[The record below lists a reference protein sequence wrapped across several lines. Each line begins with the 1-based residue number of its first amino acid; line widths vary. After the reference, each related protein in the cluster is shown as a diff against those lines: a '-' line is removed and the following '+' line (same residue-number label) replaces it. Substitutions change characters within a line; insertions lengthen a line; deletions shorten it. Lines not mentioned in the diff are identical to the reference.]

1 MRIQLQR
8 RARTEPAILMSY
20 ALVYIGR
27 DETNPDHRQWG
38 GPGSACPPGT
48 RFPIV
53 DGEPFTLGRSVSASI
68 RCPSNGIARLH
79 VRGVLAG
86 DVFSFHDLS
95 STNGTWKDGVRLERG
110 TLVPGERLALCGVF
124 VFELQRE

>member
-8 RARTEPAILMSY
+8 RACTEPAVMSY

-38 GPGSACPPGT
+38 GPGSTCPPGT
-48 RFPIV
+48 RFPLV
-53 DGEPFTLGRSVSASI
+53 EGEAFTLGRSVSASI

-79 VRGVLAG
+79 VRGILAG
-86 DVFSFHDLS
+86 DVFSFHDLA

-124 VFELQRE
+124 VFELQKE